1 MKKRKSTR
9 ETQNMVQTALWLP
22 RDVHERLKKEGGE
35 RGLGEAIRRLIGE
48 AMDAADAERS
58 PDGITDELLD
68 QIKDIARD
76 LSVDAPLWT
85 NHDAFEAFRAAII
98 VLLESYQPPSD
109 ANPEAAAK
117 LKAAYGDE
125 KPEVIG
131 RILARRAIYAYG
143 RERYGAALLE
153 KLKDPSFVERL
164 KAEKAKGAK

>member
-35 RGLGEAIRRLIGE
+35 RGLGEEIRRLIGE
-48 AMDAADAERS
+48 AMDERS
-58 PDGITDELLD
+58 PDEITDELLD

-76 LSVDAPLWT
+76 LSIDGPLWT
-85 NHDAFEAFRAAII
+85 NRDAFEAFRAAII
-98 VLLESYQPPSD
+98 VLLESHQPPSD
-109 ANPEAAAK
+109 ANREAAAK

-143 RERYGAALLE
+143 RERYGAAFLE
-153 KLKDPSFVERL
+153 DPNFVERL
-164 KAEKAKGAK
+164 KLERAKGAK